1 MNSSKIRIHSIY
13 PNSEGIWECV
23 DESFGKVEAG
33 LIAHNVT
40 TFGYS
45 YHESDQSGTIHA
57 DTLMPLLKKNEEQLS
72 KQQTDIYSVLRRFK
86 VSNKSNH
93 K

>member
-1 MNSSKIRIHSIY
+1 MNSSKIKIHSIY

-45 YHESDQSGTIHA
+45 YHESNQSGTIHA
-57 DTLMPLLKKNEEQLS
+57 DNLLPLLKKNEAQLNQ
-72 KQQTDIYSVLRRFK
+72 QQTDIYSVLRRFK
-86 VSNKSNH
+86 VHLKNDH
-93 K
+93 H